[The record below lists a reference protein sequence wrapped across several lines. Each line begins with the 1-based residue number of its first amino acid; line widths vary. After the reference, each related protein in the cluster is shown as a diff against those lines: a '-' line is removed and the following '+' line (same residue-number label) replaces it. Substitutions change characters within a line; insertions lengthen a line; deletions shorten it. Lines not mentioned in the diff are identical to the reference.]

1 MRGPVKRPHIF
12 LRIQLPHARGSGIN
26 SFSQKDIVNRV
37 KMAENVKSLRR
48 RLRSI
53 KNTKQ
58 ITRAMEMV
66 SAAKLR
72 RAQDL
77 LMAGRPYASKLQE
90 LLGRLAGSAT
100 ATHPFFQKREIRK
113 RVLVLVTA
121 DRGLAGSFNA
131 QLIKKAEQILK
142 ESAEPIELVCIG
154 KKGYDY
160 FKSRP
165 WPINF
170 SIIDFSGRLEYE
182 RTNALAQRLTD
193 LFISGA
199 ADEILVLYNSFVSMM
214 VYRPTLEKLLP
225 LDPEA
230 LLAKAT
236 DTTAGASG
244 EYIMEPDAGAVFDSL
259 LPRYINSKMYIVM
272 AETFTSEHSARM
284 VAMSA
289 ATKNCSELIDKVS
302 LQMNKAR
309 QAAITKE
316 ILEIVGGAEALNG

>member
-1 MRGPVKRPHIF
+1 
-12 LRIQLPHARGSGIN
+12 
-26 SFSQKDIVNRV
+26 
-37 KMAENVKSLRR
+37 MAENVKSLRR

-77 LMAGRPYASKLQE
+77 LLAGRPYASKLQE

-100 ATHPFFQKREIRK
+100 ATHPFFDKRDVKK
-113 RVLVLVTA
+113 RLLVLVTA

-131 QLIKKAEQILK
+131 QLIKRAEQILK
-142 ESAEPIELVCIG
+142 ESTVPTELVCVG

-160 FKSRP
+160 FKSRQ
-165 WPINF
+165 WNIVF
-170 SIIDFSGRLEYE
+170 SINDFAGKLAYE
-182 RTNALAQRLTD
+182 RTNEVANRLSN
-193 LFISGA
+193 LFLNGEF
-199 ADEILVLYNSFVSMM
+199 DEINVLYNSFVSTM
-214 VYRPTLEKLLP
+214 VYRPTLEKMLP

-230 LLAKAT
+230 LLSRAA
-236 DTTAGASG
+236 DSVQQGASG
-244 EYIMEPDAGAVFDSL
+244 DYLMEPSAGQVFDSL

-272 AETFTSEHSARM
+272 AETFTAEHSARM

-302 LQMNKAR
+302 LAMNKAR

-316 ILEIVGGAEALNG
+316 ILEIVGGAEALKG

>member
-1 MRGPVKRPHIF
+1 
-12 LRIQLPHARGSGIN
+12 
-26 SFSQKDIVNRV
+26 
-37 KMAENVKSLRR
+37 MAENVKSLRR

-77 LMAGRPYASKLQE
+77 LLAGRPYASKLQE

-100 ATHPFFQKREIRK
+100 ATHPFFDKREVNK
-113 RVLVLVTA
+113 RLLVLVTA

-131 QLIKKAEQILK
+131 QLIKRAEQILK
-142 ESAEPIELVCIG
+142 ESTTPIELVCIG

-160 FKSRP
+160 FKSRK
-165 WPINF
+165 WNIVFFVN
-170 SIIDFSGRLEYE
+170 DFAGKLSYE
-182 RTNALAQRLTD
+182 RTNEIANRLSD
-193 LFISGA
+193 LFLTGQF
-199 ADEILVLYNSFVSMM
+199 DEINVLYNSFVSTM
-214 VYRPTLEKLLP
+214 VYRPTLEKMLP
-225 LDPEA
+225 LDPES
-230 LLAKAT
+230 LLEKAT
-236 DTTAGASG
+236 DGAQGASG
-244 EYIMEPDAGAVFDSL
+244 EYLMEPSASDVFDSL
-259 LPRYINSKMYIVM
+259 LPRYVNSKMYIIM
-272 AETFTSEHSARM
+272 AETFTAEHSARM

-302 LQMNKAR
+302 LAMNKAR

-316 ILEIVGGAEALNG
+316 ILEIVGGAEALKG

>member
-1 MRGPVKRPHIF
+1 
-12 LRIQLPHARGSGIN
+12 
-26 SFSQKDIVNRV
+26 
-37 KMAENVKSLRR
+37 MAENVKSLRR

-53 KNTKQ
+53 RNTKQ

-100 ATHPFFQKREIRK
+100 ADHPYFDKREVRH
-113 RVLVLVTA
+113 RTLVLVTA

-131 QLIKKAEQILK
+131 QVIKRAMQFLAE
-142 ESAEPIELVCIG
+142 SPVPVELVCIG
-154 KKGYDY
+154 KKGYDH
-160 FKSRP
+160 FKTRE
-165 WPINF
+165 WNILF
-170 SIIDFSGRLEYE
+170 SITDFNGKLTYD
-182 RTNALAQRLTD
+182 RTNAVAAQLSD
-193 LFISGA
+193 LFVSGGT
-199 ADEILVLYNSFVSMM
+199 DEIYVLYNSFISTM
-214 VYRPTLEKLLP
+214 VYRPTLEKMLP

-230 LLAKAT
+230 LLSEATQAVQAGPAT
-236 DTTAGASG
+236 D
-244 EYIMEPDAGAVFDSL
+244 YILEPSADVVFSSL

-272 AETFTSEHSARM
+272 AETFTAEHSARM
-284 VAMSA
+284 IAMSA
-289 ATKNCSELIDKVS
+289 ATKNSSELQDKVS
-302 LQMNKAR
+302 LAMNKAR

>member
-1 MRGPVKRPHIF
+1 
-12 LRIQLPHARGSGIN
+12 
-26 SFSQKDIVNRV
+26 
-37 KMAENVKSLRR
+37 MAENVKSLRR

-100 ATHPFFQKREIRK
+100 ASHPFFEKRDVNR

-131 QLIKKAEQILK
+131 QLIKRAELFLK
-142 ESAEPIELVCIG
+142 ESTVPVELVCVG

-165 WPINF
+165 WNILL
-170 SIIDFSGRLEYE
+170 SVTDFNGKLTYE
-182 RTNALAQRLTD
+182 RTNEVAGQITD
-193 LFISGA
+193 LFTSGA
-199 ADEILVLYNSFVSMM
+199 TDEIYVLFNSFVSML
-214 VYRPTLEKLLP
+214 VYRPTLEKMLP
-225 LDPEA
+225 LDPES
-230 LLAKAT
+230 LLSKAT
-236 DTTAGASG
+236 DTNTGASG
-244 EYIMEPDAGAVFDSL
+244 EYIMEPSPDVVFSSL
-259 LPRYINSKMYIVM
+259 LPRYINSKMYIIM
-272 AETFTSEHSARM
+272 AETFTAEHSARM
-284 VAMSA
+284 VAMGA

-302 LQMNKAR
+302 LQMNNAR

>member
-1 MRGPVKRPHIF
+1 
-12 LRIQLPHARGSGIN
+12 
-26 SFSQKDIVNRV
+26 
-37 KMAENVKSLRR
+37 MAENVKSLRR

-72 RAQDL
+72 RSQDL

-100 ATHPFFQKREIRK
+100 ATHPFFDKREVRN

-131 QLIKKAEQILK
+131 QLIKRAEQILRD
-142 ESAEPIELVCIG
+142 SDTPIELVCIG

-160 FKSRP
+160 FKNRQ
-165 WPINF
+165 WNILF
-170 SIIDFSGRLEYE
+170 SITDFGGKLTYE
-182 RTNALAQRLTD
+182 RTNEMANQVTD
-193 LFISGA
+193 LFLTGK
-199 ADEILVLYNSFVSMM
+199 ADEVLVLYNSFVSMM
-214 VYRPTLEKLLP
+214 VYRPTLEKMLP

-230 LLAKAT
+230 LLAEAT
-236 DTTAGASG
+236 SAVQGPAVDYILEPSAGQ
-244 EYIMEPDAGAVFDSL
+244 VFDSL

-272 AETFTSEHSARM
+272 AETFTAEHSARM

-302 LQMNKAR
+302 LAMNKAR
-309 QAAITKE
+309 QAAITTE
-316 ILEIVGGAEALNG
+316 ILEIVGGAEALKG

>member
-1 MRGPVKRPHIF
+1 
-12 LRIQLPHARGSGIN
+12 
-26 SFSQKDIVNRV
+26 
-37 KMAENVKSLRR
+37 MAENVKSLRR

-77 LMAGRPYASKLQE
+77 LLAGRPYAAKLQE

-100 ATHPFFQKREIRK
+100 ASHPFFERRDVRR

-131 QLIKKAEQILK
+131 QLIKRAEQILR

-154 KKGYDY
+154 KKGFDY
-160 FKSRP
+160 FKSRE
-165 WPINF
+165 WNIIF
-170 SIIDFSGRLEYE
+170 SITDFAGKLTHE
-182 RTNALAQRLTD
+182 RTNAVADDLTE
-193 LFISGA
+193 LFLSGQ
-199 ADEILVLYNSFVSMM
+199 ADEISILYNSFVSTLI
-214 VYRPTLEKLLP
+214 YRPTVEKILP

-230 LLAKAT
+230 LLSNAVEGAEAGGGGDYLLEPST
-236 DTTAGASG
+236 D
-244 EYIMEPDAGAVFDSL
+244 DVFNSL
-259 LPRYINSKMYIVM
+259 LPRFINSKVYIIM
-272 AETFTSEHSARM
+272 AETFTAEHSARM

-309 QAAITKE
+309 QAAITTE
-316 ILEIVGGAEALNG
+316 ILEIVGGAEALKG

>member
-1 MRGPVKRPHIF
+1 
-12 LRIQLPHARGSGIN
+12 
-26 SFSQKDIVNRV
+26 
-37 KMAENVKSLRR
+37 MAENVKSLRR

-72 RAQDL
+72 RSQDL
-77 LMAGRPYASKLQE
+77 LLAGRPYASKLQE

-100 ATHPFFQKREIRK
+100 ASHPFFEKRDVKR

-131 QLIKKAEQILK
+131 QLIKRAEQFLK
-142 ESAEPIELVCIG
+142 ESDKPVDLVCIG
-154 KKGYDY
+154 KKGYDH
-160 FKSRP
+160 FKSRQ
-165 WPINF
+165 WNIVF
-170 SIIDFSGRLEYE
+170 SITDFGGKLSYE
-182 RTNALAQRLTD
+182 RTNEVAERVSN
-193 LFISGA
+193 LFLDGD
-199 ADEILVLYNSFVSMM
+199 ADEIFVLYNAFISML
-214 VYRPTLEKLLP
+214 VYRPTLEQMLP

-230 LLAKAT
+230 LLAQAAEAT
-236 DTTAGASG
+236 ATAESAG
-244 EYIMEPDAGAVFDSL
+244 EYLMEPSPDVVFSSL

-272 AETFTSEHSARM
+272 AETFTAEHSARM

-289 ATKNCSELIDKVS
+289 ATKNCSELIDQVS
-302 LQMNKAR
+302 LAMNKAR

>member
-1 MRGPVKRPHIF
+1 
-12 LRIQLPHARGSGIN
+12 
-26 SFSQKDIVNRV
+26 
-37 KMAENVKSLRR
+37 MAENVKSLRR

-77 LMAGRPYASKLQE
+77 LMAGRPYATKLQE

-100 ATHPFFQKREIRK
+100 ASHPFFDKREVRK
-113 RVLVLVTA
+113 RVLVLVTS

-131 QLIKKAEQILK
+131 QLIKRAEITLK
-142 ESAEPIELVCIG
+142 SSTTPIELVCIG

-160 FKSRP
+160 FKSRQ
-165 WPINF
+165 WNILF
-170 SIIDFSGRLEYE
+170 SVTDFGGKLTYE
-182 RTNALAQRLTD
+182 RTNEVADRLTE
-193 LFISGA
+193 LFLSGQ
-199 ADEILVLYNSFVSMM
+199 ADELLVLYNSFVSTL
-214 VYRPTLEKLLP
+214 VYRPTVEQLLP

-230 LLAKAT
+230 LLSTAT
-236 DTTAGASG
+236 DAPAGASG
-244 EYIMEPDAGAVFDSL
+244 EYIMEPSAEEVFQSL
-259 LPRYINSKMYIVM
+259 LPRYINSKMYIIM
-272 AETFTSEHSARM
+272 AETFTAEHSARM
-284 VAMSA
+284 IAMSA
-289 ATKNCSELIDKVS
+289 ATKNSSELIEKVS
-302 LQMNKAR
+302 LAMNKAR

>member
-1 MRGPVKRPHIF
+1 
-12 LRIQLPHARGSGIN
+12 
-26 SFSQKDIVNRV
+26 
-37 KMAENVKSLRR
+37 MAENVKSLRR

-100 ATHPFFQKREIRK
+100 ASHPFFDKREVRK
-113 RVLVLVTA
+113 RVLVLVTS

-131 QLIKKAEQILK
+131 QLIKRAEHILRA
-142 ESAEPIELVCIG
+142 STTPIELVCIG

-160 FKSRP
+160 FKSRQ
-165 WPINF
+165 WNVVF
-170 SIIDFSGRLEYE
+170 SVIDFGGKLTYE
-182 RTNALAQRLTD
+182 RTNEVADRLTEIF
-193 LFISGA
+193 LSGH
-199 ADEILVLYNSFVSMM
+199 ADEISVLYNSFISTL
-214 VYRPTLEKLLP
+214 VYRPTVEQMLP
-225 LDPEA
+225 LDPA
-230 LLAKAT
+230 SLLSTAT
-236 DTTAGASG
+236 DSPTGATG
-244 EYIMEPDAGAVFDSL
+244 DYLMEPSAEEVFRSL
-259 LPRYINSKMYIVM
+259 LPRYINSKMYIIM
-272 AETFTSEHSARM
+272 AETFTAEHSARM
-284 VAMSA
+284 IAMSA
-289 ATKNCSELIDKVS
+289 ATKNSSELIDKVS
-302 LQMNKAR
+302 LAMNKAR

>member
-1 MRGPVKRPHIF
+1 
-12 LRIQLPHARGSGIN
+12 
-26 SFSQKDIVNRV
+26 
-37 KMAENVKSLRR
+37 MAENVKSLRR

-100 ATHPFFQKREIRK
+100 ASHPFFEKREVTR
-113 RVLVLVTA
+113 RTLVLVTA

-131 QLIKKAEQILK
+131 QLIKRAEQFL
-142 ESAEPIELVCIG
+142 AETDKPVELICIG

-160 FKSRP
+160 FKSRQ
-165 WPINF
+165 WNIRLA
-170 SIIDFSGRLEYE
+170 ITDFNGKLTHE
-182 RTNALAQRLTD
+182 RTSEVAEQIAEM
-193 LFISGA
+193 FVSGST
-199 ADEILVLYNSFVSMM
+199 DEIFVLYNSFVSML
-214 VYRPTLEKLLP
+214 VYRATLEQMLP

-230 LLAKAT
+230 LLAQAEDSANKGAT
-236 DTTAGASG
+236 GD
-244 EYIMEPDAGAVFDSL
+244 YIMEPSGDVVFSSL
-259 LPRYINSKMYIVM
+259 LPRYINSKMYIIM

-289 ATKNCSELIDKVS
+289 ATKNCSELSEKVS
-302 LQMNKAR
+302 LAMNKAR